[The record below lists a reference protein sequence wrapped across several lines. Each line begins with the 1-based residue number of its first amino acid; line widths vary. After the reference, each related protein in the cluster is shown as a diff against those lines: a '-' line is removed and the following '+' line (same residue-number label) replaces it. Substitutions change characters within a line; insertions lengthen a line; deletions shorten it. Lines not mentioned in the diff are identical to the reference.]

1 MSAQELSPPAADAED
16 LGARTARAAG
26 WRLAATLAASVS
38 RFLVGV
44 LLSRLLTPSD
54 FGVTAIAFVVLGF
67 VQPLQDLGIGAAVVQ
82 RRHLTSR
89 HVRAA
94 FTFTTLLG
102 LATAAAIMLVA
113 PLVAIVMRDAR
124 VTPVL
129 RVLSAGLA
137 LQAPGGVAGA
147 LLRRRLDFRRV
158 FFVDTASYMV
168 GFGVSIGLA
177 LLGKGVWSLVWGG
190 FVQGTLL
197 SAFQLAVVRH
207 SVRPLLTTRETRD
220 LLHFGV
226 GWGASNWIN
235 YLALNAD
242 NFVVGRMLGAASL
255 GLYARAYTLMSLPS
269 THMASLL
276 SGVLFPA
283 FAEIQADRA
292 RLRRAYLVITQLIA
306 IVAAASMATMVI
318 VAPHLVRSRCA
329 PADSLWSRVFPRL
342 VSRRERSRPERRA
355 SVPRSAPSGALRD
368 ARRHRCPCRIGLR
381 PPRSCGRRQLSDS
394 RDVCRHWPARA
405 LDNRVPMA
413 HVRPGSAERAGHRRC
428 HGFVCACSANAAR
441 TKAPHERRYC
451 CRHARLGRAAVDVGR
466 AVEAGRSRPSA
477 IESAPSALVQHGCGV
492 RSSSFRVAVLTLFR
506 PRKFGPGPEQ
516 SCLNCR
522 RNAPSGRISY
532 NSGMSRKRTKCIVLR
547 SIVVL

>member
-16 LGARTARAAG
+16 LGDRTARAAG
-26 WRLAATLAASVS
+26 WRLAATLATAVS

-54 FGVTAIAFVVLGF
+54 FGISAIAFVVLGF
-67 VQPLQDLGIGAAVVQ
+67 VQPVQDLGIGAAVVQ
-82 RRHLTSR
+82 RRYLTSR

-94 FTFTTLLG
+94 FTFSTLLG
-102 LATAAAIMLVA
+102 LATAAALILVA

-168 GFGVSIGLA
+168 GYGVSIGLA

-207 SVRPLLTTRETRD
+207 SVRPLLNTRETRD

-242 NFVVGRMLGAASL
+242 NFLVGRMLGAASL

-318 VAPHLVRSRCA
+318 VAPHLVRSLYGLRWMGVVA
-329 PADSLWSRVFPRL
+329 PLQILCGAGYFRALYHVGGVVAQSAGQVYRDLRRQALYATL
-342 VSRRERSRPERRA
+342 V
-355 SVPRSAPSGALRD
+355 VTGALVGSFYDLRGVAVGVSLAILVMFAATGQLALSITGAQWRMY
-368 ARRHRCPCRIGLR
+368 ARV
-381 PPRSCGRRQLSDS
+381 QL
-394 RDVCRHWPARA
+394 
-405 LDNRVPMA
+405 
-413 HVRPGSAERAGHRRC
+413 
-428 HGFVCACSANAAR
+428 
-441 TKAPHERRYC
+441 
-451 CRHARLGRAAVDVGR
+451 
-466 AVEAGRSRPSA
+466 
-477 IESAPSALVQHGCGV
+477 SALVVATATG
-492 RSSSFRVAVLTLFR
+492 SFALAARMLLEHRRHTSAVIAAGTLASAALPWTLGALWKLGDPDLRPLRARLPRWCNTAVEFVAHL
-506 PRKFGPGPEQ
+506 
-516 SCLNCR
+516 S
-522 RNAPSGRISY
+522 A
-532 NSGMSRKRTKCIVLR
+532 
-547 SIVVL
+547 